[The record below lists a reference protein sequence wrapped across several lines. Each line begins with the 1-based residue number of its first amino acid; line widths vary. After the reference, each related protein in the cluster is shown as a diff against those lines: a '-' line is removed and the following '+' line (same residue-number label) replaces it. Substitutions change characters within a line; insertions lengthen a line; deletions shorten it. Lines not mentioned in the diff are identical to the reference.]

1 MSLSD
6 TARHILAQR
15 GIDPDSLPPPEPFD
29 PVQALTDNART
40 ALALNLPSKF
50 HDVQPRYADVR
61 HWVRGFL
68 TDPTTCGTLLLTGPV
83 GRGKTCESIGALR
96 GCVLGS
102 AARGRHMTWHYSS
115 HTNLN
120 AALRP
125 APNDAHLEVLDQAC
139 AVDLLVIDDL
149 GTGQYTDWAADSLY
163 RIVDARWSNDRPT
176 IATTNLTGDELRDII
191 GDRIAS
197 RMSSGT
203 QVALTETGDLR
214 REGTA

>member
-1 MSLSD
+1 MSLSE
-6 TARHILAQR
+6 TARNILAQR
-15 GIDPDSLPPPEPFD
+15 GVDIDNLPAPEPFD
-29 PVQALTDNART
+29 PAAALTENAQA

-50 HDVQPRYADVR
+50 QNVQPRYAEVR
-61 HWVRGFL
+61 DWVHRFL
-68 TDPTTCGTLLLTGPV
+68 ADQATCGTLLLTGPV

-96 GCVLGS
+96 GCLLG
-102 AARGRHMTWHYSS
+102 AASRGRRVTWHYTN

-125 APNDAHLEVLDQAC
+125 STNDSHLEMLDLAST
-139 AVDLLVIDDL
+139 VDLLVLDDL

-163 RIVDARWSNDRPT
+163 RIIDARWSNDRPT
-176 IATTNLTGDELRDII
+176 IATTNHLLEELRGIV

-203 QVALTETGDLR
+203 QIALIETGDLR
-214 REGTA
+214 RESA